1 VLRLAVGVI
10 LNLTIST
17 YPFLSFILV
26 RVTPTANRNS
36 CRVARLVGAVTQG
49 SVLRPQPWAGKSQL
63 LQSCR
68 RVRTVPPLGHVCPL
82 KLLQPTPRS
91 APSTPR
97 QHLPITPLT
106 PSSPRLQL
114 PTTPFTPSSPCV
126 HQHTPTPAPSTPRL
140 HLPTTPPTPSSPHL
154 HLPTTPLTP
163 SYPRLRLPTTPPAP
177 SSPHLLHP
185 TTPLT
190 PSSPRLHLPTTP
202 PTPSSPR
209 LLQHTPR
216 SALSS
221 PCLLQH
227 THARP
232 IIPSPTSHRM
242 GELGCLIPTKMGMK
256 KMGEMILYI

>member
-1 VLRLAVGVI
+1 MLRLAVGVI

-36 CRVARLVGAVTQG
+36 YRVAIIVVPATQG

-68 RVRTVPPLGHVCPL
+68 WVRTVHPLGHVCPL

-106 PSSPRLQL
+106 PSSP
-114 PTTPFTPSSPCV
+114 SV
-126 HQHTPTPAPSTPRL
+126 HQHTP
-140 HLPTTPPTPSSPHL
+140 PH
-154 HLPTTPLTP
+154 
-163 SYPRLRLPTTPPAP
+163 AP
-177 SSPHLLHP
+177 SSPRLLLP
-185 TTPLT
+185 KTPLT
-190 PSSPRLHLPTTP
+190 PSSPHLHLPTTP

-209 LLQHTPR
+209 PHHTAWGNRTALFLQKW
-216 SALSS
+216 
-221 PCLLQH
+221 
-227 THARP
+227 
-232 IIPSPTSHRM
+232 
-242 GELGCLIPTKMGMK
+242 G
-256 KMGEMILYI
+256 